1 MTSLS
6 IKRRRTITFSLMLV
20 LTLTVVGAPAGYG
33 FIVGALVN
41 FVDVTERIVRL
52 PCWIVNP
59 YRRLSLDRLDPTCPQ
74 CF

>member
-6 IKRRRTITFSLMLV
+6 TKRRRTITFSLMFV
-20 LTLTVVGAPAGYG
+20 LMLTVVGTPAGHG

-41 FVDVTERIVRL
+41 FVDVTERLVRL
-52 PCWIVNP
+52 PRWFVNP